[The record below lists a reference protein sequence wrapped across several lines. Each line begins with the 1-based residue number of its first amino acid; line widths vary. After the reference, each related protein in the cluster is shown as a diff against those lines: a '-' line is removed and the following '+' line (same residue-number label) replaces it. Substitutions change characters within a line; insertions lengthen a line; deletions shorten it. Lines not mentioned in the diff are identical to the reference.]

1 MSSLNKNMRRL
12 TYFVELISGKKK
24 NKLSDIIQQI
34 HTKVKA
40 KTVKEIC
47 TNPQKHTHKYFHYL
61 QKLWF

>member
-1 MSSLNKNMRRL
+1 MSSLNKNMHRL

-47 TNPQKHTHKYFHYL
+47 TNPQKHTHK
-61 QKLWF
+61 